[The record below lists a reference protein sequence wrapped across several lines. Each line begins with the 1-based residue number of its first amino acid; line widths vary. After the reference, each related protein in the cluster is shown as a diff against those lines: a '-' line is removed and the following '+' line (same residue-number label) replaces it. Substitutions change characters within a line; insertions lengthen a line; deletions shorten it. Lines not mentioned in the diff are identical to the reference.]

1 MSHITFLVIAWQCTV
16 LQKSPLPQGRIS
28 TSEWWLL
35 WPPVYTLQRLLDVD
49 YKLCLW
55 PNMLPVTQHLR
66 NGITEL
72 DHSVLIKEEW
82 RSWWGVRGGFSGQ
95 LYFKMKKLFPCF
107 MCFRETC
114 QLVTEK
120 SVLLHCSRV
129 VKGYQTL
136 LSGDTWAPKLSS
148 KNSLGTWVDSR
159 WLLKMGF
166 GFTKHVLPYFDW
178 LDHVNV
184 FLLMSM
190 TLKTWQ
196 KNNTVKQ

>member
-1 MSHITFLVIAWQCTV
+1 MTMSHITFLVIAWQCTV

-35 WPPVYTLQRLLDVD
+35 WPPAYTLQRLLDVD

-107 MCFRETC
+107 I
-114 QLVTEK
+114 
-120 SVLLHCSRV
+120 VLERHASWWLKNQCSFTAAGLLKATKHC
-129 VKGYQTL
+129 Y
-136 LSGDTWAPKLSS
+136 
-148 KNSLGTWVDSR
+148 LGTLE
-159 WLLKMGF
+159 LLNWAVKTASAHGLTHGGF
-166 GFTKHVLPYFDW
+166 
-178 LDHVNV
+178 
-184 FLLMSM
+184 
-190 TLKTWQ
+190 
-196 KNNTVKQ
+196 